1 MAGKR
6 QRDSENTNTES
17 SDIDRRNFL
26 RSAAGI
32 AVGVVGGAASA
43 GAIPGVASAS
53 TPAVTL
59 RRTRIEQ
66 PSVFSLNEITID
78 DIQRGL
84 TRGHFNVRSITELY
98 LGRIEEID
106 RAGPGLRSIIEV
118 NPDALNI
125 AEAMDA
131 ERKAGKIRGPLH
143 GIPVLVKDVVDT
155 ADRMHTT
162 AGSMALVGSFARR
175 DAFVAEKLREAGA
188 IILAK
193 TNLSEWSNVRST
205 RSTSGWSARGGLA
218 KNPYVLDRTT
228 CGSSSGAAS
237 SIAANLGV
245 VAVGAETDGS
255 NACPAS
261 ANSVVGLK
269 PTVGLI
275 SRSGLIPVSYS
286 QDTAGP
292 IARTVKDAAILLGAL
307 TSVDPRDSA
316 TEASRG
322 RALTD
327 YTASLDKA
335 ALRGARIGVLRR
347 EHELDTALSAVLEE
361 SVAVMKAAGAVII
374 DDLNVPSVD
383 ELQRPETFVLICEF
397 KDAIAEYLAMRGPEE
412 HHRTLADLI
421 AFNNQNA
428 DTELQWFGQ
437 EWFEASQ
444 ETNGRATADYR
455 DALEACHVL
464 SRTRGLDRV
473 LGENRLDAL
482 VGIAASAPFASDM
495 VNGDRPIVRNSSL
508 SAVSGYPRVTVPA
521 GFIRDL
527 PVGLSIMGAAWSE
540 AKLLGY
546 AYAFEQHHTV
556 RRAPHFIPSVIVDR

>member
-1 MAGKR
+1 MSGNGDGNSQDHGKHI
-6 QRDSENTNTES
+6 SG
-17 SDIDRRNFL
+17 IDRRKFL

-32 AVGVVGGAASA
+32 AAGVVGGVSV
-43 GAIPGVASAS
+43 PRVAFSAS
-53 TPAVTL
+53 PMAPARSRVA
-59 RRTRIEQ
+59 Q
-66 PSVFSLNEITID
+66 PTVFSLNEVTID
-78 DIQRGL
+78 DLQRGMQ
-84 TRGHFNVRSITELY
+84 RGHFTARAVTELY
-98 LGRIEEID
+98 LGRIDEID
-106 RAGPGLRSIIEV
+106 RAGPALRSIIEV
-118 NPDALNI
+118 NPDALAI
-125 AEAMDA
+125 AEALDA
-131 ERKAGKIRGPLH
+131 ERKAGKVRGPLH

-155 ADRMHTT
+155 GDRMHTT
-162 AGSMALVGSFARR
+162 AGSMALVGSFARK
-175 DAFVAEKLREAGA
+175 DAFIAAKLREAGA
-188 IILAK
+188 IILGK

-205 RSTSGWSARGGLA
+205 RSTSGWSARGGLSR
-218 KNPYVLDRTT
+218 NPYVLDRTA

-255 NACPAS
+255 IACPSS
-261 ANSVVGLK
+261 ANCVVGMK
-269 PTVGLI
+269 PTVGLL

-292 IARTVKDAAILLGAL
+292 IGRTVKDVAILLGAL
-307 TSVDPRDSA
+307 TGMDSRDPS

-322 RALTD
+322 HALTD
-327 YTASLDKA
+327 YTAALDKG

-347 EHELDTALSAVLEE
+347 ENELDTALSAVLDHCV
-361 SVAVMKAAGAVII
+361 SIMRSAGAII
-374 DDLNVPSVD
+374 VDDLNVASVD
-383 ELQRPETFVLICEF
+383 DLQRPETFVLICEF
-397 KDAIAEYLAMRGPEE
+397 KDAIAEYLATRGPEE

-421 AFNNQNA
+421 AFNKQNA

-444 ETNGRATADYR
+444 ETNGRATADYA
-455 DALEACHVL
+455 DALEACRVL

-473 LGENRLDAL
+473 LGEHRLDAL
-482 VGIAASAPFASDM
+482 VGMAASAPFASDM

-527 PVGLSIMGAAWSE
+527 PVGLSIMGPAWSE

-546 AYAFEQHHTV
+546 AYALEQENSV
-556 RRAPHFIPSVIVDR
+556 RRSPNFIPSVIVDR